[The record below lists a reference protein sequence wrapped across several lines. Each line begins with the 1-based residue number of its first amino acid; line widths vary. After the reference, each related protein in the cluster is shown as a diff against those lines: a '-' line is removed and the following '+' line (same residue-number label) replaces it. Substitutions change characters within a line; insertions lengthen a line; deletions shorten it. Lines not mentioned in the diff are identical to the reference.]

1 MEPSFRIAAESDA
14 DLLLQLMS
22 EYYAFDR
29 HPFNL
34 EKARAALTG
43 LLREPT
49 LGRVWLVCAG
59 ETVVGSIVLT
69 FGYSLELLGRDAFV
83 DSPNVKVDRPGDS
96 EAGALACFIRC

>member
-1 MEPSFRIAAESDA
+1 
-14 DLLLQLMS
+14 LLQLMS

-43 LLREPT
+43 LLREPA

-59 ETVVGSIVLT
+59 ETGVGSIVLT
-69 FGYSLELLGRDAFV
+69 FGDSLELLGRDAFV
-83 DSPNVKVDRPGDS
+83 DSPNVKVDRPGGS
-96 EAGALACFIRC
+96 EAGALACFTRC

>member
-1 MEPSFRIAAESDA
+1 
-14 DLLLQLMS
+14 MS

-34 EKARAALTG
+34 ENARAALTG

-83 DSPNVKVDRPGDS
+83 DSPLQELSVRNSPS
-96 EAGALACFIRC
+96 